1 MKKLWKKLYHIFT
14 ISNMGFLLGLA
25 AIFLGIFSAQNIK
38 NELIEN
44 RIHMISQ
51 LKETRIHMIS
61 ELKENR
67 IHMDTVIERSD
78 LLTKIFNIESYLDN
92 SLIYRAGKLK
102 LIEKGNDYKITE
114 SGKSTLSD
122 LRVFDY
128 LENIYY
134 DQPDITT
141 EDLIIH
147 ILSENY
153 LTKSVWYFNE
163 EREKRKELRLPL
175 EAILA
180 TIIVHHESRH
190 GKTQ

>member
-1 MKKLWKKLYHIFT
+1 MKKLWKILYHIFT
-14 ISNMGFLLGLA
+14 ISNIGFLLGLA
-25 AIFLGIFSAQNIK
+25 AILLGIDSNRNIK

-44 RIHMISQ
+44 RIQ
-51 LKETRIHMIS
+51 MIS

-67 IHMDTVIERSD
+67 IHMDTIIERSD

-92 SLIYRAGKLK
+92 SMIYLADKLK
-102 LIEKGNDYKITE
+102 LIVKANDYKITE

-134 DQPDITT
+134 DQPDIST

-147 ILSENY
+147 ILSENR
-153 LTKSVWYFNE
+153 LSKNVWDFNE
-163 EREKRKELRLPL
+163 KREKRKKLRLPL